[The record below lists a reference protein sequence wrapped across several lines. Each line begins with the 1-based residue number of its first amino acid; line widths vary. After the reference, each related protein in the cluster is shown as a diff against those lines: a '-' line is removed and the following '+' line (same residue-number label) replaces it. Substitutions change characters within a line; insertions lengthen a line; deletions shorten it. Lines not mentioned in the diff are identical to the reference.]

1 MLVIWLNLMKNKA
14 SRNTRIKLFLV
25 YLFSFSIIFVT
36 LGSIVYHSFNDALT
50 VNVDTSMKKQIKRI
64 KYSKYDVI
72 SNFDDSPLLKQAPD
86 FKVYQILW
94 SKDGKITNKNAMG
107 TRYPVFSKIP
117 FVKSDINKF
126 KTIKQKNGPT
136 FRSYLMKVPDSAV
149 SKWHEAQYIQI
160 IENIE
165 INQNSLTSFRNI
177 LLVSL
182 LIFGMLSI
190 ALSFILSS
198 ISIKP
203 TINAWNKQREFVDN
217 AAHELRTPLTIIQN
231 KLEYLLT
238 KPNAKI
244 IDESES
250 IATSLSEIRRLNNL
264 TKDLLLLANSDSHTS
279 VFHFKRV
286 PAKTYFEDI
295 VKPYADIALSQ
306 DKQFSFQI
314 SVSSKYI
321 HIDEDRIHQLIVIL
335 LDNALKYTVAGNEIS
350 FIVVE
355 TTKQLVIQVINDG
368 ENISD
373 AHKKIIFQRF
383 YREEKSRNRK
393 TGGNGL
399 GLSIAK
405 WIVDEH
411 KGKIEVR
418 NKMPKG
424 VIFEVVLPVKL
435 NE

>member
-1 MLVIWLNLMKNKA
+1 MKNKTN
-14 SRNTRIKLFLV
+14 RNTRTKLFLV
-25 YLFSFSIIFVT
+25 YLLSFSFIFVT
-36 LGSIVYHSFNDALT
+36 LGLIVYNSFNDALT
-50 VNVDTSMKKQIKRI
+50 INVDTSIKKQIKRI
-64 KYSKYDVI
+64 KYSKYDII
-72 SNFDDSPLLKQAPD
+72 STLDDSPLLKQAPD

-94 SKDGKITNKNAMG
+94 SKDGEITNKNAMG
-107 TRYPVFSKIP
+107 TRYPVFSKIT
-117 FVKSDINKF
+117 FNKSDLNKF
-126 KTIKQKNGPT
+126 KTIKQKKGPT
-136 FRSYLMKVPDSAV
+136 FRSYLMKIPDSAV
-149 SKWHEAQYIQI
+149 TKWHKAQYIQI

-190 ALSFILSS
+190 ALSFMLSS

-203 TINAWNKQREFVDN
+203 MISAWNKQREFIDN

-264 TKDLLLLANSDSHTS
+264 TKDLLLLANSDSNAN
-279 VFHFKRV
+279 VLHFKKV
-286 PAKTYFEDI
+286 PARAYFEDI
-295 VKPYADIALSQ
+295 IQPYADIALSQ
-306 DKQFSFQI
+306 DKKFNFQI
-314 SVSSKYI
+314 KISNQYI
-321 HIDEDRIHQLIVIL
+321 YLDEDRIHQLIVIL
-335 LDNALKYTVAGNEIS
+335 LDNALKYTVACNEIA
-350 FIVVE
+350 FIVVDSN
-355 TTKQLVIQVINDG
+355 KQLVIQVINDG

-411 KGKIEVR
+411 KGKIEVM
-418 NKMPKG
+418 NKIPKG
-424 VIFEVVLPVKL
+424 VIFEVTLPMKL

>member
-1 MLVIWLNLMKNKA
+1 MKNRA
-14 SRNTRIKLFLV
+14 SRDTRIKLFFM
-25 YLFSFSIIFVT
+25 YLLSFSIIFVT
-36 LGSIVYHSFNDALT
+36 LGLIVYNSFNDTLT
-50 VNVDTSMKKQIKRI
+50 VNVDISMKKQIRRI
-64 KYSKYDVI
+64 KD
-72 SNFDDSPLLKQAPD
+72 SNYVSINRIDDSPLLKQAPD

-94 SKDGKITNKNAMG
+94 SQNGEIINKDAMG
-107 TRYPVFSKIP
+107 TRYPVFNKIP
-117 FVKSDINKF
+117 FKKSDLNKF

-136 FRSYLMKVPDSAV
+136 FRSYLMEIPDSAV
-149 SKWHEAQYIQI
+149 KKWHKARYIQI

-165 INQNSLTSFRNI
+165 INQNSLISFRNI

-190 ALSFILSS
+190 ALSVILSS

-203 TINAWNKQREFVDN
+203 TISAWNKQREFIDN
-217 AAHELRTPLTIIQN
+217 AAHELRTPLTIVQN

-238 KPNAKI
+238 KPNANI

-264 TKDLLLLANSDSHTS
+264 TKDLLLLANSDSNAN
-279 VFHFKRV
+279 VFNFKKV
-286 PAKTYFEDI
+286 LANEYFENI
-295 VKPYADIALSQ
+295 IHPYADIALSQ
-306 DKQFSFQI
+306 NKQFYFQI
-314 SVSSKYI
+314 NIASKYI
-321 HIDEDRIHQLIVIL
+321 QLDEDRIHQLIVIL

-350 FIVVE
+350 FIVIE
-355 TTKQLVIQVINDG
+355 SAKQLVIQVINDG

-373 AHKKIIFQRF
+373 THKKIIFQRF
-383 YREEKSRNRK
+383 YREKKSRNRK

-405 WIVDEH
+405 WIVEEH

-418 NKMPKG
+418 NKIPKG
-424 VIFEVVLPVKL
+424 VVFEVTLPMKS